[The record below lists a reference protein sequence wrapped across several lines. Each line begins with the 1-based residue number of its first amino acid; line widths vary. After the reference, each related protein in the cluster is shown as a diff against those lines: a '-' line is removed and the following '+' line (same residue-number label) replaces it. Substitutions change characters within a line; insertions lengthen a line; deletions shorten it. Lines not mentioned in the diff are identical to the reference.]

1 MYARGL
7 QIIPVSADRFVL
19 KRGIY
24 ELLLTGRGARR
35 LVEPLIGML
44 DGSSTRD
51 EIVAAFPADQRADV
65 AQLIDA
71 MARRGLI
78 VASPAADGSDRD
90 DGALERAFFENFPAA
105 APAARQR
112 LQGACVLVVGVN
124 LISRA
129 LVRALLECG
138 VGRVILVD
146 DPVLD
151 NFLSPFVRAADDEWK
166 SGEDKRLWRTP
177 RLPDIRDATLICA
190 ASDFGEADVLLD
202 INRLAVEEGKC
213 YLPVWMADLIGYVG
227 PLVHPHDTACLR
239 CYRLR
244 ADSNDEH
251 YGVRRAIREFATS
264 DESARP
270 GAGLLAPMASMTGE
284 IAALEVVK
292 SLVDFAPSNVVGRQI
307 EMNLVSFGAAVRR
320 VLKVPRCPDCS
331 DQILRSPRALTIGP
345 QIANRD
351 A

>member
-1 MYARGL
+1 MYARSL

-24 ELLLTGRGARR
+24 ELLLTGRGVRR

-44 DGSSTRD
+44 DGSATRD
-51 EIVAAFPADQRADV
+51 EIVAAFPADQREDV
-65 AQLIDA
+65 AHLIDA
-71 MARRGLI
+71 MVRRGLI
-78 VASPAADGSDRD
+78 VMSPAADRD
-90 DGALERAFFENFPAA
+90 NRDEGALERAFFENFPVA

-112 LQGACVLVVGVN
+112 LQSACVLVVGVN

-129 LVRALLECG
+129 LVSGLLECG
-138 VGRVILVD
+138 VGQVILVD
-146 DPVLD
+146 DPVLN
-151 NFLSPFVRAADDEWK
+151 NFLSPFVRAAEDDWK
-166 SGEDKRLWRTP
+166 ASEDKRLLRAP
-177 RLPDIRDATLICA
+177 RLPDIRDATLVCA

-202 INRLAVEEGKC
+202 INRLSVEEGKR
-213 YLPVWMADLIGYVG
+213 YLPVWVADLIGYVG

-251 YGVRRAIREFATS
+251 YAIRRAIREFATS
-264 DESARP
+264 DESARA
-270 GAGLLAPMASMTGE
+270 GAGLLTPMASMTGE

-292 SLVDFAPSNVVGRQI
+292 SLVDFVPSNIIGRQI
-307 EMNLVSFGAAVRR
+307 EMNLVSFGASVRR

-331 DQILRSPRALTIGP
+331 DQALRSPRALTIGP
-345 QIANRD
+345 QIAHRD